1 MQKEPDDPKG
11 ESKKPK
17 SYFDIPDQMAPS
29 QPGLE
34 AGGDVEEHRNSLEL
48 DHPTGSVQ
56 IRHLEQ
62 RIRALLEQLVQG
74 ENEVRIREEATFGE
88 DVAFEGSLTIG
99 VDGAVV
105 GKLTISTSAP
115 SGGSDGDIWLQREA

>member
-1 MQKEPDDPKG
+1 MQQEPD
-11 ESKKPK
+11 EKKPK

-29 QPGLE
+29 QSGLE

-62 RIRALLEQLVQG
+62 RIRALLEQIVQG
-74 ENEVRIREEATFGE
+74 ENEVRIRE
-88 DVAFEGSLTIG
+88 DIAFEGSLTIG